1 MRAIDADSLTDVYT
15 IYDDYGDK
23 HTVIDASDVASAQ
36 TLNAIVI
43 LENATLRDVIKAVFP
58 DVKWFVNED
67 NEVFT
72 DHRTKNSTV
81 IRIDANTW
89 NAPYKGVDK

>member
-43 LENATLRDVIKAVFP
+43 PENATLRDVIHAVFP
-58 DVKWFVNED
+58 DVKWYLNED

-72 DHRTKNSTV
+72 DHETRNSST
-81 IRIDANTW
+81 IRISVDAW
-89 NAPYKGVDK
+89 NAPYKGGR